1 MTAVAW
7 PFLKG
12 EGTGNDFVVIPD
24 LDGSRILTDRL
35 VSAICDRRFG
45 LGADGV
51 LRIVPTALE
60 PDARDV
66 GSAEFFMDYRNADG
80 SIAQM
85 CGNGARVVARF
96 LVAEGLVQPGEFE
109 LATRGGTRT
118 CQAQGSGQVTVDM
131 GQVRSGEQVSVRVGA
146 REWAASAVFVPNPHA
161 VTFVEDLTDAGD
173 LLNAPDVAPPTAFP
187 EGVNVEFVTGGGG
200 HIAMRVFERGVGETL
215 SCGTG
220 ACAAAWAAMRR
231 DGVELPATYQVDV
244 PGGTVAVTVRTD
256 GHALLTGPAVLL
268 ARGELDADWV
278 AAHS

>member
-1 MTAVAW
+1 MTVVAW

-24 LDGSRILTDRL
+24 LDGSRVLTERL

-45 LGADGV
+45 IGADGV
-51 LRIVPTALE
+51 LRVVPTALE
-60 PDARDV
+60 PDAADP
-66 GSAEFFMDYRNADG
+66 GTAQFFMDYRNSDG

-96 LVAEGLVQPGEFE
+96 LVSEGLVQPGALQ

-118 CQAQGSGQVTVDM
+118 CQVEDSGQVTVDM
-131 GQVRSGEQVSVRVGA
+131 GPVRTGDDVSVRIGS

-161 VTFVEDLTDAGD
+161 VAFVDDLIDAGD
-173 LLNAPDVAPPTAFP
+173 LLNPPDVVPATVFP
-187 EGVNVEFVTGGGG
+187 DGVNVEFVTGGDGR
-200 HIAMRVFERGVGETL
+200 ISMRVFERGVGETL

-220 ACAAAWAAMRR
+220 ACAAAWAVMRR

-256 GHALLTGPAVLL
+256 GHILLTGPAVLL

-278 AAHS
+278 AAHA